1 MSTVSV
7 HEAKTHLSRLLQKVE
22 AGEEVIIARGGEAVA
37 KLVPLAKTM
46 PRVPGRLK
54 GKISM
59 SPDFDDPLPDEFWSA
74 ET

>member
-7 HEAKTHLSRLLQKVE
+7 HEAKLHLSRLLQMVE
-22 AGEEVIIARGGEAVA
+22 AGEEVIIARGGEPVA
-37 KLVPLAKTM
+37 KLIPLAKKL

-59 SPDFDDPLPDEFWSA
+59 GPDFDGPLPDEF
-74 ET
+74 